1 MSYFKLS
8 SELIGDKNINSNE
21 FRIYVYLM
29 SLYNEEKGC
38 SFPSL
43 DTIAEGTNTS
53 KATVN
58 RAIKTLVKLGYM
70 TIIKKRRVAGNFNTY
85 KDFKH
90 MVKVDRIQEPKQH
103 SKVKEDKKDNDK
115 DDNNKPNGGGKQID
129 FDEVLEYSQDHQQK
143 INLVLKQG
151 IKLTSKQMFLLGDMD
166 LEVLRKAIFKF
177 KKKCGKYFSLLLNLY
192 IDEAEQCNVYVSR
205 FIERYLKGSYI
216 RMSKEERETQQAL
229 RELELY
235 GVPCY

>member
-8 SELIGDKNINSNE
+8 NELIRDKNINSNE

-70 TIIKKRRVAGNFNTY
+70 TIVKKRRVAGNFNTY

-90 MVKVDRIQEPKQH
+90 MVKVNTVKTTEEPKQQ
-103 SKVKEDKKDNDK
+103 ENKDNDK
-115 DDNNKPNGGGKQID
+115 DDDNKPNGGGKQID
-129 FDEVLEYSQDHQQK
+129 FDEVLEYSQEHQQK

-192 IDEAEQCNVYVSR
+192 IDEAEQTNVYISR
-205 FIERYLKGSYI
+205 LIERYLKGSYI